1 MLSLE
6 DQIAQLARSQGWH
19 IYQGSITTL
28 VLVRSPRVILV
39 TLLQENERLTLDQM
53 EFGDMVTRGDNEY
66 FVWRSCDIENIK
78 GVLDSPRAYE
88 KTTADRIRIALEV
101 APQRPSMDD
110 LGTTLGVT
118 RQRAHSVLTANAHL
132 YNMWAQLPESEP
144 MMVYQFCA
152 SCGDFTETRK
162 HNYLNTQADPMV
174 AYCGRVCRLRERR
187 KTARE
192 VQI

>member
-1 MLSLE
+1 MPNLE
-6 DQIAQLARSQGWH
+6 DQIAQLARSRGWY
-19 IYQGSITTL
+19 IYRDSLVTL
-28 VLVRSPRVILV
+28 ALVRSPRLV
-39 TLLQENERLTLDQM
+39 LAVVLQENERLTLDQQELGKM
-53 EFGDMVTRGDNEY
+53 LTPGDNEY
-66 FVWRSCDIENIK
+66 FVWRSCDIESIK

-118 RQRAHSVLTANAHL
+118 RQRAHMVLTANAHL
-132 YNMWAQLPESEP
+132 HDMWLQLPESEP

-152 SCGDFTETRK
+152 SCGEFTETRK

-187 KTARE
+187 KAVRRE
-192 VQI
+192 V